1 MKQIDYRLNVY
12 TVFANKAK
20 KANLKWV
27 VAHGSEGFPFTIGRD
42 LDCLCFDKENILKAV
57 NLFKESAIS
66 IKETKWVI
74 EPNPIWGKRVLAI
87 SKNYEVAELHILWK
101 LNSGLIDLKID
112 WNSVNDDLFPHNEN
126 VTVFKSLIMPI
137 LGGSKK
143 VLKNDLLQIVALPFP
158 FKRIVEK
165 IKSNERIT
173 FVDKLFAY
181 FSVER
186 NPIRLIK
193 NMQYAKKI
201 ASKISECA
209 TTPLVLI
216 RDNQKEVLKSVC
228 NNLDE
233 IFLDFINGD
242 LLASEE
248 IAIHQSRQR
257 LVYFFK
263 QRNDVKMDY
272 EITNENSM
280 DLDSLVSA
288 FAQYNR
294 ENEYV

>member
-1 MKQIDYRLNVY
+1 
-12 TVFANKAK
+12 
-20 KANLKWV
+20 
-27 VAHGSEGFPFTIGRD
+27 
-42 LDCLCFDKENILKAV
+42 
-57 NLFKESAIS
+57 
-66 IKETKWVI
+66 
-74 EPNPIWGKRVLAI
+74 
-87 SKNYEVAELHILWK
+87 
-101 LNSGLIDLKID
+101 
-112 WNSVNDDLFPHNEN
+112 
-126 VTVFKSLIMPI
+126 MPI

-173 FVDKLFAY
+173 FFDKLFAY

-201 ASKISECA
+201 ASKVSECA